1 MSDKKFKL
9 LEKLLPHIEKYVES
23 GGEADPIH
31 FANWVKGEELDIA
44 IPKRDESAPFDP
56 ASFMKSTNPKAAFS
70 FYLTRL
76 NKYAKYYLKEAF
88 AGTPIK
94 SADDFAYVASL
105 AYAKGLSKSELIR
118 MNVGE
123 TSGGM
128 DIIKRLEKDGM
139 IESFQ
144 AESDKRSKHMR
155 LTPQGQG
162 IFFSVLPNL
171 ARVGEI
177 VRAHLGDEDVA
188 KLVEILS
195 ALDSFHKNIYECE
208 KEYNLDVIEREY
220 LK

>member
-1 MSDKKFKL
+1 MVDKKFKL

-23 GGEADPIH
+23 GGEADPIR
-31 FANWVKGEELDIA
+31 FANWVKGDELDVD
-44 IPKRDESAPFDP
+44 IPKSEESSVFDP
-56 ASFMKSTNPKAAFS
+56 ASFMKKTQPKAAFS

-105 AYAKGLSKSELIR
+105 AYAKELSKSDLIR

-144 AESDKRSKHMR
+144 AESDKRSKHVR
-155 LTPQGQG
+155 LTAGGQG

-177 VRAHLGDEDVA
+177 VRAHLRDEDVA
-188 KLVEILS
+188 KLVEVLS
-195 ALDSFHKNIYECE
+195 ALDSFHKNIYDCE